1 MSRRSLIILVV
12 LVVAVSGALF
22 GFVQI
27 DRANFGI
34 PRFYVWRTL
43 SGQFHG
49 GQRAQVDGVSIYYET
64 YGEGPPVLVLH
75 GAGAFLETMHPFIHA
90 LASTHTVIAVDS
102 RGQGRSTD
110 APGPIRYDL
119 MAGDMLALMD
129 HLHIKRADVVGW
141 SDGGII
147 GLAMAMKRPD
157 RIDKLMAI
165 GANFD
170 VKGIDPK
177 AFDPA
182 QFKQEAA
189 QVEPF
194 YDAIAPDPRH
204 FQTMLS
210 KITTLVTTEPHY
222 TVPQLSRIR
231 AKVLVVAG
239 EHDMILRAHT
249 DALAKA
255 IPGAREVIVP
265 GASHFGPLE
274 QPQVY
279 GAMAVQFLNAP

>member
-22 GFVQI
+22 GFVEI
-27 DRANFGI
+27 DRADFGI
-34 PRFYVWRTL
+34 PRFYAWRTL
-43 SGQFHG
+43 SGRFHG
-49 GQRAQVDGVSIYYET
+49 AQRARIDGVSIYYET

-90 LASTHTVIAVDS
+90 LAPTHTVIAVDS

-110 APGPIRYDL
+110 AAGPIHYDL
-119 MAGDMLALMD
+119 MADDMLALMD

-141 SDGGII
+141 SDGGIV

-157 RIDKLMAI
+157 RVGRLMAI
-165 GANFD
+165 GANYD

-177 AFDPA
+177 AFDPT

-222 TVPQLSRIR
+222 TPAQLSRIR
-231 AKVLVVAG
+231 ARVLVVAG
-239 EHDMILRAHT
+239 AHDMILRAHT
-249 DALAKA
+249 DALTKA
-255 IPGAREVIVP
+255 IPGAREAIVP

-274 QPQVY
+274 QPHAY